1 MYFEEIGPKIR
12 KARLARKLTQAALA
26 KLTDLSRTT
35 INQIESGACQDIG
48 VKKLLTVLEAV
59 GLDLSVVSRP
69 KKLSKDFLA
78 MACTSANVSYRG
90 KLEKRE
96 LVRTLVTGKA
106 PKAKRPQLR
115 VVFDELPAP
124 IFDGMV
130 HQVSSFCSEKR
141 LAKNVSVVAK
151 NLQSQKRAK

>member
-1 MYFEEIGPKIR
+1 
-12 KARLARKLTQAALA
+12 
-26 KLTDLSRTT
+26 
-35 INQIESGACQDIG
+35 
-48 VKKLLTVLEAV
+48 
-59 GLDLSVVSRP
+59 
-69 KKLSKDFLA
+69 

-106 PKAKRPQLR
+106 PKDKRPQLR